1 MRQKKKEIYIALN
14 IIFDMFVLFTI
25 FNFISTES
33 LLFIGN
39 SIENFFSFHT
49 NWDVEKVRTFV
60 TTITS
65 GILGSTIVAMVF
77 YFSEYKIIK
86 EDSIIAVI
94 RESNRLQD
102 IYKDIPFMPCD
113 GEYYEL
119 ERAYYSEYKK
129 NEWIREFNAELDK
142 FEKRIPKA
150 DRRTMKKEIEPL
162 RENLSHKYEE
172 ELTKL
177 LTDNPI
183 LRKCR
188 FSDDYIPVEQKLR
201 DIITQYDVYIEK
213 TFKSYSEIETHG
225 LEELELL
232 VRKYE
237 CRFNYSK
244 KKRKRISEEFS
255 ASKVEGENI
264 YTYDLTECVSSNDV
278 CNRIYEVHCNLLDK
292 YKSLMWDVEDI
303 DKYNYRIKA
312 LNIFLILQ
320 REIYKI
326 EKTKLIENV
335 SEEYKDKNELNVVYS
350 RILMNLANIQ
360 NILWGEISG
369 EYKYIP
375 FQKFIIRGKSVE
387 YGQEVKSMTVSGDVL
402 YGSIYRKKKETI
414 Y

>member
-1 MRQKKKEIYIALN
+1 MSVDL
-14 IIFDMFVLFTI
+14 IIL
-25 FNFISTES
+25 
-33 LLFIGN
+33 
-39 SIENFFSFHT
+39 
-49 NWDVEKVRTFV
+49 
-60 TTITS
+60 
-65 GILGSTIVAMVF
+65 
-77 YFSEYKIIK
+77 
-86 EDSIIAVI
+86 
-94 RESNRLQD
+94 
-102 IYKDIPFMPCD
+102 
-113 GEYYEL
+113 
-119 ERAYYSEYKK
+119 
-129 NEWIREFNAELDK
+129 
-142 FEKRIPKA
+142 
-150 DRRTMKKEIEPL
+150 
-162 RENLSHKYEE
+162 
-172 ELTKL
+172 
-177 LTDNPI
+177 
-183 LRKCR
+183 
-188 FSDDYIPVEQKLR
+188 
-201 DIITQYDVYIEK
+201 
-213 TFKSYSEIETHG
+213 
-225 LEELELL
+225 
-232 VRKYE
+232 
-237 CRFNYSK
+237 
-244 KKRKRISEEFS
+244 RKRISEEFS

>member
-150 DRRTMKKEIEPL
+150 DRRT
-162 RENLSHKYEE
+162 RA
-172 ELTKL
+172 
-177 LTDNPI
+177 
-183 LRKCR
+183 
-188 FSDDYIPVEQKLR
+188 V
-201 DIITQYDVYIEK
+201 
-213 TFKSYSEIETHG
+213 
-225 LEELELL
+225 
-232 VRKYE
+232 
-237 CRFNYSK
+237 
-244 KKRKRISEEFS
+244 KRK
-255 ASKVEGENI
+255 
-264 YTYDLTECVSSNDV
+264 
-278 CNRIYEVHCNLLDK
+278 
-292 YKSLMWDVEDI
+292 
-303 DKYNYRIKA
+303 
-312 LNIFLILQ
+312 
-320 REIYKI
+320 
-326 EKTKLIENV
+326 
-335 SEEYKDKNELNVVYS
+335 
-350 RILMNLANIQ
+350 
-360 NILWGEISG
+360 
-369 EYKYIP
+369 
-375 FQKFIIRGKSVE
+375 SVT
-387 YGQEVKSMTVSGDVL
+387 Q
-402 YGSIYRKKKETI
+402 I
-414 Y
+414 